1 MKLLIDHYGQ
11 ESQKMMLLEE
21 MAELQKEI
29 CKEFRGELNKEA
41 ITEEVADVLIMLEQV
56 QMMYDISDIRL
67 LEIANEKLARQL
79 RRIVDEEDWKHE
91 EPTITED
98 EKAILRNLPA
108 GYKWITRDENSKL
121 YIYQDKP
128 EKCVDVWM
136 SGRGSMFLLYDQ
148 RYSPLYL
155 FDHLFKMVKWE
166 KGGRYPKIHPTQK
179 PVPVLK
185 ELIEI
190 YTDPYDVVIDPVAGS
205 GSTLRACAELN
216 RSCYGFEIKKEFYTR
231 AKQKMLTNIDV
242 QIL

>member
-1 MKLLIDHYGQ
+1 MKLLDHYGH

-108 GYKWITRDENSKL
+108 DYEWIARDGDSKL

-128 EKCVDVWM
+128 EKHEFVWFGARNHR
-136 SGRGSMFLLYDQ
+136 SLEALS
-148 RYSPLYL
+148 
-155 FDHLFKMVKWE
+155 HLFKIVRSKDDEPWKIEDLLKLDVK
-166 KGGRYPKIHPTQK
+166 KDG
-179 PVPVLK
+179 
-185 ELIEI
+185 
-190 YTDPYDVVIDPVAGS
+190 
-205 GSTLRACAELN
+205 
-216 RSCYGFEIKKEFYTR
+216 
-231 AKQKMLTNIDV
+231 
-242 QIL
+242 